1 MEGRMREH
9 VLESTYLQ
17 GGYYSMQSDESS
29 MLRSFPDGA
38 SGLEAVH
45 SCSSNEPELTASGW
59 LGVRIYSLPNG
70 EESQYLP

>member
-1 MEGRMREH
+1 MDSYDSA
-9 VLESTYLQ
+9 L
-17 GGYYSMQSDESS
+17 YSMERNSHILAKPTLGAQFS
-29 MLRSFPDGA
+29 DGA